1 MKTMTDKLIETLKEM
16 LEARDAVRTSV
27 QHFHRN
33 RAEVKRDSDAA
44 AKARALLK
52 KLERGAE

>member
-1 MKTMTDKLIETLKEM
+1 MFNKEMEMSELIEALKEM
-16 LEARDAVRTSV
+16 LRARDAVRTSV

-52 KLERGAE
+52 RLGE